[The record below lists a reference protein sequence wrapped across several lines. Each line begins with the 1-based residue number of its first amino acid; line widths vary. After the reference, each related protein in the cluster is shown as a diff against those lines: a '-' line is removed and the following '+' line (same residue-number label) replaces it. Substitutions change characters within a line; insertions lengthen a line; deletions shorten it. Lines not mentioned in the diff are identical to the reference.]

1 MEHLGQAKAGV
12 IVLPQGEEPTRI
24 EDNVSL
30 TYEIDQ
36 PFYGDAIITI
46 ELSPTLDTYALGGIR
61 MGIAIDDRPAE
72 ILSFDLHAT
81 GGAQRTAEEKA
92 WAKAVIN
99 NKQTLQ
105 WEVNDL
111 DKGIHNL
118 TVYRIDDNLVLEKLK
133 IAFTRKSKP
142 ETQSAIS
149 RFFSELFGTE

>member
-1 MEHLGQAKAGV
+1 M
-12 IVLPQGEEPTRI
+12 
-24 EDNVSL
+24 
-30 TYEIDQ
+30 
-36 PFYGDAIITI
+36 
-46 ELSPTLDTYALGGIR
+46 
-61 MGIAIDDRPAE
+61 
-72 ILSFDLHAT
+72 HAT

-92 WAKAVIN
+92 WVKAVIN

>member
-1 MEHLGQAKAGV
+1 M
-12 IVLPQGEEPTRI
+12 PQGEGPTRI

-46 ELSPTLDTYALGGIR
+46 ELSPTLDTYARGGIR
-61 MGIAIDDRPAE
+61 MGVAIDDRPAE
-72 ILSFDLHAT
+72 TLSFDLHAT

-118 TVYRIDDNLVLEKLK
+118 TVYRIDDNLVFEKLNIEFK
-133 IAFTRKSKP
+133 RKSKP
-142 ETQSAIS
+142 KAQPAIS
-149 RFFSELFGTE
+149 RFFSELFGRE